1 MKTMAERAVR
11 RIAAFMTAIGLV
23 LGAQAIAPSSGAGAA
38 SSGES
43 VLTTGLDFSGY
54 GSPVTFDPAQFQ
66 TVACCFA
73 YNWPIYGGLLRE
85 TASGAYV
92 PDLAS
97 SVTIPDAS
105 TLDITLRSG
114 LVYSNGKPLNAAAV
128 KAGYQRNLANSNHGA
143 WDAPMYTLS
152 SIDVTGTDSLVLH
165 FSSPDAAAFYPE
177 LADVESFM
185 ALPTGRS
192 NGPPNTNVVGAGPF
206 MIKSYTTDSSIVLVK
221 NPRYWDAKSIALSGI
236 TIINVPSGPQQLNA
250 LRSGLVDVEGIPS
263 ADFGVLKSLTNFQTY
278 ATIADASY
286 LYVPICK
293 SSGPLANIKV
303 RQALNYAVNRVA
315 INHAVLDGLGQ
326 PAWSLF
332 PASSVFYDHSLT
344 NIYAYNLKKATQLLA
359 QGGYPNGFSTTI
371 IPGPDLPDQLAPALQ
386 AEWAQIGVKVT
397 IVQSSNFVTDLFVDH
412 KAPMGIIPGGVPGIS
427 KLTTMYIPSGSIGDL
442 CNYDNPKLN
451 ALTKEIESL
460 PPTSPRLRA
469 AWVQAQDIVIKD
481 ALGVYI
487 DYSPSITAASKNV
500 RNLQEIPADGGVL
513 NYWVVSLR
521 G

>member
-1 MKTMAERAVR
+1 
-11 RIAAFMTAIGLV
+11 
-23 LGAQAIAPSSGAGAA
+23 
-38 SSGES
+38 
-43 VLTTGLDFSGY
+43 
-54 GSPVTFDPAQFQ
+54 
-66 TVACCFA
+66 
-73 YNWPIYGGLLRE
+73 
-85 TASGAYV
+85 
-92 PDLAS
+92 
-97 SVTIPDAS
+97 
-105 TLDITLRSG
+105 
-114 LVYSNGKPLNAAAV
+114 
-128 KAGYQRNLANSNHGA
+128 
-143 WDAPMYTLS
+143 MYTLS

-185 ALPTGRS
+185 ALPTGPS

-278 ATIADASY
+278 ATIADANY

-303 RQALNYAVNRVA
+303 RQALNDAVNRVA

-359 QGGYPNGFSTTI
+359 QGATPTGSPQRLSQG
-371 IPGPDLPDQLAPALQ
+371 
-386 AEWAQIGVKVT
+386 QI
-397 IVQSSNFVTDLFVDH
+397 F
-412 KAPMGIIPGGVPGIS
+412 PIS
-427 KLTTMYIPSGSIGDL
+427 
-442 CNYDNPKLN
+442 
-451 ALTKEIESL
+451 
-460 PPTSPRLRA
+460 
-469 AWVQAQDIVIKD
+469 
-481 ALGVYI
+481 
-487 DYSPSITAASKNV
+487 
-500 RNLQEIPADGGVL
+500 
-513 NYWVVSLR
+513 
-521 G
+521 